1 MSPGHKASHTN
12 YFMSFKTNQKGMGI
26 GEGEKAEEMQSRQS
40 LQVMTL
46 VLWLKLPV
54 SQGFISLTKEG

>member
-1 MSPGHKASHTN
+1 
-12 YFMSFKTNQKGMGI
+12 MSFKTNQKGMGI